1 LKNDL
6 RDRGQEEASMEERKY
21 KGVLNKPL
29 MNKIA
34 SNLVSNW
41 QRRLALGATG
51 IAIMF
56 AVFFMIKGYPNPAM
70 VLAVGALLFAL
81 EFILISRSTAKKV
94 LNRTIRQ
101 IGSDEYTVILENNA
115 IRVRGY
121 RSKNYL
127 RIKYN
132 DILDIWEKPEAF
144 FLYTSDLAVIA
155 IDKTEMTAAEIGQ
168 VRVFLDG
175 HCISMAMRRNKMKSL

>member
-1 LKNDL
+1 
-6 RDRGQEEASMEERKY
+6 MEERKY

-29 MNKIA
+29 INKIA
-34 SNLVSNW
+34 SNLVSVW

-56 AVFFMIKGYPNPAM
+56 AVFFMIKGYQNPAM
-70 VLAVGALLFAL
+70 VLAIGALLFAL

-101 IGSDEYTVILENNA
+101 IGSEEYTVILENNA
-115 IRVRGY
+115 MRVRGY

-127 RIKYN
+127 RIKYGE
-132 DILDIWEKPEAF
+132 IIDIWEKPEAF
-144 FLYTSDLAVIA
+144 YLYTNDLTVIC
-155 IDKTEMTAAEIGQ
+155 IDKTELTPEEIRQ
-168 VRVFLDG
+168 VKLFLDG
-175 HCISMAMRRNKMKSL
+175 HCISMAMRRNNMKSI